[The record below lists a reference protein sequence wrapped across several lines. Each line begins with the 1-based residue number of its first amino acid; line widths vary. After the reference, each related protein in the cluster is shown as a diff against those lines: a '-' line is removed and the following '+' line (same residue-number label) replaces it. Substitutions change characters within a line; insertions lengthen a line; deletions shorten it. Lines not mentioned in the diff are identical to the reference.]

1 MEQGEAAAR
10 FYGVAYGVAQIQQC
24 PLAPVKF
31 ITTDHVPLH
40 ANTHGDHPLELL
52 PHRGFLQLP
61 EKILAVKHGVFDDLG
76 APGPVFPLWQRIQQ
90 GRVAQH
96 QRGLIEAAGGL
107 APHGGI
113 HHGQQRGGYLNIG
126 NSPLIGGGGEACQI
140 PHHAAAQRHEEIAAG
155 EAAVAEEIQN
165 LSVGGKIFLLFP
177 VREQEMINL
186 KSGIRQ
192 SFFGG
197 SAVKGEHRVIRDHGG
212 PAAKAQLRCHGP
224 QPGQQTRL
232 NDNVILAG
240 GRDMDGGQRP
250 STSSFRFR
258 PSSSRRTRPGR
269 SLCTMAS

>member
-1 MEQGEAAAR
+1 M
-10 FYGVAYGVAQIQQC
+10 VQI
-24 PLAPVKF
+24 
-31 ITTDHVPLH
+31 
-40 ANTHGDHPLELL
+40 
-52 PHRGFLQLP
+52 HR
-61 EKILAVKHGVFDDLG
+61 
-76 APGPVFPLWQRIQQ
+76 
-90 GRVAQH
+90 
-96 QRGLIEAAGGL
+96 GL
-107 APHGGI
+107 APHRGI

-177 VREQEMINL
+177 VGEHKMLRL
-186 KSGIRQ
+186 KSGVLQ
-192 SFFGG
+192 GSFCQ
-197 SAVKGEHRVIRDHGG
+197 SAVQGKHGVVGNDGG
-212 PAAKAQLRCHGP
+212 PAAKAQFHCHGP